1 MDTLTDERLE
11 KEFSRTKEA
20 LDNVKILLDKEDK
33 YYDAA
38 SSFLDTSQR
47 YYKDAIYFK
56 EKNDKASAFG
66 ALNYSFGW
74 IDAGKKA
81 GFF

>member
-1 MDTLTDERLE
+1 MDTLTDERLD
-11 KEFSRTKEA
+11 KEFIRTEEA
-20 LDNVKILLDKEDK
+20 LTNIKINLSKDDK

-38 SSFLDTSQR
+38 SAFLDTSQR
-47 YYKDAIYFK
+47 YYKDAIFFK
-56 EKNDKASAFG
+56 QKGDKASAFG
-66 ALNYSFGW
+66 ALNYAFGW